1 MNNDRINDPERTGF
15 EARLAALAPQL
26 SQVEQQQ
33 LLYDCA
39 FAAGQKKTEGSVR
52 RWQTT
57 TAVIGLLLLVVSVPV
72 AKNGWRTAE
81 QGSALAVS
89 QPPSSSQRPVASEAI
104 VMPEHPMA
112 VDLDAWQLPI
122 NPDESLNEQLV
133 QLQHADLH
141 TRSLAVGSLT
151 RAFFEH

>member
-39 FAAGQKKTEGSVR
+39 FAAGKRKTERSVR

-57 TAVIGLLLLVVSVPV
+57 TAVIGLLLLVVIVPV
-72 AKNGWRTAE
+72 ATNGWRTAE

-89 QPPSSSQRPVASEAI
+89 RPPSSSQRPVASEAI
-104 VMPEHPMA
+104 VMPEHPVA

-151 RAFFEH
+151 HAFLER